1 MNVCARGGAGALH
14 LHVRRLAMTV
24 PRTSRP
30 ALSPV
35 FWVLFWGT
43 LVNRAASF
51 VGVFLALH
59 LTQDLGTSRA
69 TAGWI
74 VGCWGLGGWLASPV
88 AGVLTDQV
96 GRRITMLLGLVLG
109 GACVLAIAFVADL
122 RLLFVLAFLGGGTSQ
137 LFFPACNAMIADVV
151 PPADR
156 TRAYGLVYWAV
167 NLGLAIGFAVGGV
180 VPDRYLWLLFV
191 ADAGTTFVCA
201 AIVAWRVPET
211 RPADLHHEPAL
222 RGLARV
228 AVDRTFLAFAGL
240 HLMALMVFTQFQL
253 ALPLDMTAHGHGSR
267 GFAWLMAFNCADVVA
282 LQPWMAPR
290 LRPFDGSRLLAIS
303 SLLFGLGYGL
313 NALVPGLARSL
324 GELGLGSVHGWGLAL
339 YLAGAALWTV
349 GEVVG
354 FPVAS
359 SLVADLA
366 PVALRGRYQGAYS
379 MVWGMSMGLS
389 PILAGQVIDRLG
401 APALWAL
408 CLGVGAAVAAGH
420 LVAAPARRRRLA
432 ALAADGAAAQAS

>member
-1 MNVCARGGAGALH
+1 
-14 LHVRRLAMTV
+14 MTAA
-24 PRTSRP
+24 RTSRP
-30 ALSPV
+30 PLSPV
-35 FWVLFWGT
+35 FWVLFWGS

-59 LTQDLGTSRA
+59 LTQDLAISRA

-74 VGCWGLGGWLASPV
+74 VGCWGIGGLLASPV

-109 GACVLAIAFVADL
+109 GSCVLAIAFVADVH
-122 RLLFVLAFLGGGTSQ
+122 LLFVLAFLGGATSQ
-137 LFFPACNAMIADVV
+137 LFFPACNATIADVV
-151 PPADR
+151 PTADR
-156 TRAYGLVYWAV
+156 PRAWGLVYWAV
-167 NLGLAIGFAVGGV
+167 NLGLAIGFVVGGV

-201 AIVAWRVPET
+201 AIVALRVPET
-211 RPADLHHEPAL
+211 RPADARHEPAL

-228 AVDRTFLAFAGL
+228 AADRTFLAFAGL

-253 ALPLDMTAHGHGSR
+253 ALPLDMKAHGHGSR
-267 GFAWLMAFNCADVVA
+267 SFAWVMAFNCAGVVA
-282 LQPWMAPR
+282 LQPWLTPR
-290 LRPFDGSRLLAIS
+290 LRRFDGSRLLAIA

-324 GELGLGSVHGWGLAL
+324 AELGLGGAHGWGLAL

-349 GEVVG
+349 GEVIG

-359 SLVADLA
+359 ALVADLA
-366 PVALRGRYQGAYS
+366 PVALRGRYQGAFA

-389 PILAGQVIDRLG
+389 PILGGQVIDRLG
-401 APALWAL
+401 APVLWAL
-408 CLGVGAAVAAGH
+408 CVGVGAASAAGH
-420 LVAAPARRRRLA
+420 LVAAPARRSRLA
-432 ALAADGAAAQAS
+432 ELALDGAAARVS

>member
-1 MNVCARGGAGALH
+1 
-14 LHVRRLAMTV
+14 MTV
-24 PRTSRP
+24 QRSLRP

-35 FWVLFWGT
+35 FWVLFWGS
-43 LVNRAASF
+43 LVNRTASF

-59 LTQDLGTSRA
+59 LTQDLRISDA

-74 VGCWGLGGWLASPV
+74 VGCWGVGSWLASPV
-88 AGVLTDQV
+88 AGVLTDRI
-96 GRRITMLLGLVLG
+96 GRRATMLLGLVLG
-109 GACVLAIAFVADL
+109 GACVLAIAFAADM
-122 RLLFVLAFLGGGTSQ
+122 RLLFGLAFVGGATQQ
-137 LFFPACNAMIADVV
+137 LYYPACNAAIADVV

-156 TRAYGLVYWAV
+156 PRAYGLNYWAA

-191 ADAGTTFVCA
+191 ADAGTSFVCA
-201 AIVAWRVPET
+201 ALTAWRVPET
-211 RPADLHHEPAL
+211 RPAAAHHEPVL

-228 AVDRTFLAFAGL
+228 AADRPFLAFAGL
-240 HLMALMVFTQFQL
+240 HFVALVVFTQFQL
-253 ALPLDMTAHGHGSR
+253 ALPLDMKAHGQGSR
-267 GFAWLMAFNCADVVA
+267 GFAWLMAFNCAGVVA
-282 LQPWMAPR
+282 LQPWLAPR
-290 LRPFDGSRLLAIS
+290 LRRFDSSRLLAIS
-303 SLLFGLGYGL
+303 AALFGLGYGL
-313 NALVPGLARSL
+313 NALVPGLAQSL
-324 GELGLGSVHGWGLAL
+324 ADLGLGGADAWGLAL

-359 SLVADLA
+359 ALVADLA
-366 PVALRGRYQGAYS
+366 PVALRGRYQGAFA

-389 PILAGQVIDRLG
+389 PILGGQVIDGLG

-420 LVAAPARRRRLA
+420 LLAAPARRRRLA
-432 ALAADGAAAQAS
+432 GPAAAGLAEQAN